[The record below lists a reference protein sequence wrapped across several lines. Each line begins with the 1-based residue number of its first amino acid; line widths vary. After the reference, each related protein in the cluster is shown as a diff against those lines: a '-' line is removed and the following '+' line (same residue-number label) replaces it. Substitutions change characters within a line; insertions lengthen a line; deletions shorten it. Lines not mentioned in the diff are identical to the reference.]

1 MSRPLLLPL
10 PACSDPL
17 LVGGKAV
24 GLARL
29 LAAGFKVPPGCCVT
43 TEACRQALHTVEF
56 DPIARWRHALHL
68 THNVRRQWL
77 QECQQIIQDIDVS
90 ELVEVCREEMRR
102 ISVLSERRWAVRSSA
117 TNEDAVQA
125 SFAGLY
131 RTKLGVASEE
141 TGRAIKNLWASVW
154 DERVVDYMLKCNS
167 ADAPPGM
174 AVVIQFLVDAKISG
188 VAYSIHPVTGRDNQ
202 VMINAI
208 RGLGPPLVD
217 GTVAPD
223 QYIVEVGDDGQP
235 IRLRRHIP
243 ARQMEQLVMTAEG
256 VAHERISTEDQAI
269 ASLSQPQ
276 QYEVTGLA
284 KQIEQIFH
292 DPVDL
297 EWAIDAE
304 QLWVL
309 QARPITAVTATSE
322 LTNDDSE
329 WSRANFKET
338 MPEVPS
344 PMGLSFLE
352 HFMEA
357 YILSHYRR
365 LGCRIPPG
373 LSSVRTL
380 NGRPYLNMT
389 LFHNLVGQLRSDP
402 SLNVEQMGGEPL
414 VGTPPVTPLGWL
426 AFLRAGWLMWS
437 EMRRVVK
444 SAPTSFVEM
453 KELAARYSIDH
464 VRRLSLEELGQRL
477 EELGQWLD
485 GREATFGIVGGVGQ
499 CLQALNVSLP
509 SWLGE
514 DWRGLL
520 NASLQGQG
528 TVISAQ
534 QIVRLAELAEL
545 ARGDTTASQELR
557 REGLDLESCR
567 DRLRGTRFLSAF
579 DRYLDEYGHRGLG
592 ESDIMSPRFADEP
605 DVLLD
610 VIKVQL
616 NGPVSTSA
624 EIIERQRASR
634 ESALSI
640 IKRRCGW
647 RLDRWLIFQW
657 WYRRLCRFLALREA
671 NRHHLMYY
679 STAARNLL
687 LRVGELLVER
697 GIFTVR
703 EDIFYLTLSE
713 QEQLASGVPREW
725 MSVVQ
730 TRRKAREYWLAL
742 HVPDTIRNWDD
753 AVRAVH
759 DQNLASSD
767 QTLRGLPISTGLVSG
782 QARFVRTAEDWSKVR
797 AGDII
802 VTPVI
807 DPGMAPLFGIA
818 GGLIV
823 EMGGALSHGA
833 IIAREYGIPAVVN
846 VHRAM
851 SIMVEGE
858 RLTLNATQGEI
869 IRLTAVSVT

>member
-43 TEACRQALHTVEF
+43 TEACRQALHAVEF

-131 RTKLGVASEE
+131 RTKVGVASEV
-141 TGRAIKNLWASVW
+141 TGRAIKDLWASVW

-167 ADAPPGM
+167 ADSPPGM
-174 AVVIQFLVDAKISG
+174 AVVIQSLAEANISG
-188 VAYSIHPVTGRDNQ
+188 IAFSIHPVTGRDNQ
-202 VMINAI
+202 VTINAI
-208 RGLGPPLVD
+208 RGLGSPLVD

-223 QYIVEVGDDGQP
+223 QYIVELGNDGQSM
-235 IRLRRHIP
+235 RLRRHIP
-243 ARQMEQLVMTAEG
+243 ARQMEQLVMTADG
-256 VAHERISTEDQAI
+256 VARERISSEDRTI
-269 ASLSQPQ
+269 SSLSQPQ
-276 QYEVTGLA
+276 QYEVAGLA
-284 KQIEQIFH
+284 KQIERIFH
-292 DPVDL
+292 SPVDL

-309 QARPITAVTATSE
+309 QVRPITAVTATSE

-365 LGCRIPPG
+365 LGSRIPPG

-389 LFHNLVGQLRSDP
+389 LFHILVGQLRSDP

-414 VGTPPVTPLGWL
+414 VGPPPVTPLGWL

-453 KELAARYSIDH
+453 KDLAARYSVDR
-464 VRRLSLEELGQRL
+464 VRHLSFEELGQRL
-477 EELGQWLD
+477 EELGRWL
-485 GREATFGIVGGVGQ
+485 GAREATFGIVGGVGQ
-499 CLQALNVSLP
+499 CLQAFNLSLP

-545 ARGDTTASQELR
+545 ARGDTIASQELR

-567 DRLRGTRFLSAF
+567 ERLRGSSFLSAF

-713 QEQLASGVPREW
+713 QEQLASGVPRDW
-725 MSVVQ
+725 ILVVQ

-802 VTPVI
+802 VAPVI

>member
-1 MSRPLLLPL
+1 MAPPLLLPL
-10 PACSDPL
+10 LACSDSL

-29 LAAGFKVPPGCCVT
+29 LASGFKVPPGYCVT
-43 TEACRQALHTVEF
+43 TEACRQALHAVEF
-56 DPIARWRHALHL
+56 APIARWRHARHL
-68 THNVRRQWL
+68 TRDARRQWL

-90 ELVEVCREEMRR
+90 ELVEACREEMRR
-102 ISVLSERRWAVRSSA
+102 ISSLAERRWAVRSSA

-125 SFAGLY
+125 SFAGVY
-131 RTKLGVASEE
+131 RTILGVSSED
-141 TGRAIKNLWASVW
+141 TGRAIKDLWASVW
-154 DERVVDYMLKCNS
+154 DERVMDYMLKCNR
-167 ADAPPGM
+167 AETPPGM
-174 AVVIQFLVDAKISG
+174 AVVIQSLVEAKISG
-188 VAYSIHPVTGRDNQ
+188 VAYSIHPVTGRENQ
-202 VMINAI
+202 VTINAI

-223 QYIVEVGDDGQP
+223 QYIVEMGDDGQA
-235 IRLRRHIP
+235 IRPRRHIP
-243 ARQMEQLVMTAEG
+243 ARQTEQLIMTAEG
-256 VAHERISTEDQAI
+256 VAHERISTSDQMI
-269 ASLSQPQ
+269 SSLSQPQ
-276 QYEVTGLA
+276 QYEVAGLA
-284 KQIEQIFH
+284 KQIERIFH
-292 DPVDL
+292 TPVDL
-297 EWAIDAE
+297 EWAFDAE

-309 QARPITAVTATSE
+309 QARPITAVTTTSD

-444 SAPTSFVEM
+444 SAPTSFAEM
-453 KELAARYSIDH
+453 KELAARYSIDR
-464 VRRLSLEELGQRL
+464 VRHLSFEELGQRL
-477 EELGQWLD
+477 EELGRWLEA
-485 GREATFGIVGGVGQ
+485 REATFGIVGGVGQ
-499 CLQALNVSLP
+499 CLQAFNVLLP
-509 SWLGE
+509 SLGE

-534 QIVRLAELAEL
+534 QIVRLVELAEL
-545 ARGDTTASQELR
+545 ARGDTIVSRELR
-557 REGLDLESCR
+557 RERSDLRSCR
-567 DRLRGTRFLSAF
+567 GRLHGTRFLSEF

-647 RLDRWLIFQW
+647 RIDRWLIFQW

-697 GIFTVR
+697 GMFTGR

-713 QEQLASGVPREW
+713 QEQLASGVTRDW
-725 MSVVQ
+725 LSVIQ
-730 TRRKAREYWLAL
+730 TRRKERKSWLTV

-753 AVRAVH
+753 AARAAH
-759 DQNLASSD
+759 DQNLPNSD
-767 QTLRGLPISTGLVSG
+767 HTLRGLPISTGLVSG
-782 QARFVRTAEDWSKVR
+782 PARFVRTAEDWSKVQ

-802 VTPVI
+802 VAPVI

-818 GGLIV
+818 GGLIA

-833 IIAREYGIPAVVN
+833 IIAREYGLPAVVN

-851 SIMVEGE
+851 SIVVEGE
-858 RLTLNATQGEI
+858 RLTLNAAQGEVT
-869 IRLTAVSVT
+869 RLTAVSVT